1 MSKGYGQ
8 AWGTHQYCEQGASWD
23 TSSFYLIFTIYDL
36 CFTIY
41 NFFFAHVRLHVSGY
55 VKVGALWRAAEGAR
69 SLGLELQ
76 AVVVNV
82 MWLLGAELRTSG
94 RAASAPNW

>member
-1 MSKGYGQ
+1 M
-8 AWGTHQYCEQGASWD
+8 
-23 TSSFYLIFTIYDL
+23 
-36 CFTIY
+36 
-41 NFFFAHVRLHVSGY
+41 RLHVSGY